1 MDDSGNH
8 PSAGSLKGA
17 SSSLTCVFSL
27 MRIVKLRAAPLALA
41 LVVMFI
47 VVMFVIRNFTAGALK
62 T

>member
-1 MDDSGNH
+1 
-8 PSAGSLKGA
+8 
-17 SSSLTCVFSL
+17 
-27 MRIVKLRAAPLALA
+27 MRIIKLKAAPLALA